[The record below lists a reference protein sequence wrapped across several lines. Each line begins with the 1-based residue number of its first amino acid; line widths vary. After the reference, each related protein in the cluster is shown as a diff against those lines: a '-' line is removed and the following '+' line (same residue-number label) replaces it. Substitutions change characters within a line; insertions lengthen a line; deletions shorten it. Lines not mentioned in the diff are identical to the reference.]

1 MRAINSIRARLTLL
15 VVLPLVPLLAVFVH
29 ATFGLVHAREEAE
42 ITANLELGRMAARA
56 FEDFVGDVHR
66 TILPVGEALARG
78 RLSRED
84 ALRLLEHTVAEY
96 QSLREISWTSPAGTV
111 LLSTNAKANGLEVGD
126 REYFRRLAS
135 GEPTAVSDLLQARTD
150 DGFIFVIGRGV
161 RDGSRLLGMVLAVV
175 DPERLAAR
183 RFSVTRVGDAA
194 LTLVDREGRIAFRSP
209 SDALAWEQRGIAAY
223 EPLVHRALSGGEA
236 TGVFTAE
243 RGGDRL
249 GAAVPVR
256 GVGWAALATRRVG
269 EIHAPVRREIAESA
283 IVALIAAGL
292 AFAAS
297 RLVAGRI
304 VRALGR
310 LEAHAEA
317 LGRGEPA
324 EPPASSAPEIERL
337 ASAYANMAGR
347 VQSARDRLQVLHEC
361 GKVLSETLEV
371 EEVARRLA
379 HFAVPALA
387 DWCRVE
393 EVAPDGSS
401 RTLAT
406 ARAAG
411 RGEAGARP
419 ERELHLPTH
428 RTPMWRAL
436 SEGRTVHV
444 PQVTPEVLE
453 SIAAGPEEV
462 DALRRA
468 GLRSWLVTPL
478 AASAR
483 VLGVIT
489 FATAES
495 GRVLGEA
502 DVRLLEEM
510 ARRAAQAIVNARLF
524 GELQRAVRS
533 REEVLSV
540 VSHDLR
546 TPLGAITLGARVL
559 AGFPG
564 AGEAPERARTTAR
577 RMLASAQRMSRLI
590 DDLLDL
596 SSLRE
601 GRLAMRLGACAPAD
615 LLRGAVEE
623 LRGAALEK
631 GLELS
636 YGLPPDLPDVRCDGD
651 RVLQVLE
658 NLASNAIKATGQGEV
673 RFTAEPRDGE
683 VVFSVADTGP
693 GISEEEQALLFE
705 PFRRGAEAA
714 YRGTGLGLAIS
725 RALVEAHGGR
735 IWIESRPGEGTT
747 VRFTIPTAEALSP
760 RDGIEPPAAQDE
772 AAGHDGHGTPPS
784 ADERPGRAP

>member
-1 MRAINSIRARLTLL
+1 M
-15 VVLPLVPLLAVFVH
+15 VLPLVPLLAVFVH
-29 ATFGLVHAREEAE
+29 ATFGLLHAREEAE
-42 ITANLELGRMAARA
+42 ITANLELGRMAAGA

-66 TILPVGEALARG
+66 TILPAGEALARG
-78 RLSRED
+78 HLSQED
-84 ALRLLEHTVAEY
+84 ALRLLERTVAEY
-96 QSLREISWTSPAGTV
+96 QSLSEISWASPAGTI
-111 LLSTNAKANGLEVGD
+111 LLSTNAKAIGLEVGD

-135 GEPTAVSDLLQARTD
+135 GEPFAVSDLLQARAAE
-150 DGFIFVIGRGV
+150 GFIFVIGRGV
-161 RDGSRLLGMVLAVV
+161 RDGSRILGMVLAVV

-183 RFSVTRVGDAA
+183 RFSVARIGDAA
-194 LTLVDREGRIAFRSP
+194 LTLVDGQGRIAFRSP
-209 SDALAWEQRGIAAY
+209 PDNLAWEQRGIAAY

-236 TGVFTAE
+236 TGVFTEE

-256 GVGWAALATRRVG
+256 GLGWVALATRRAG
-269 EIHAPVRREIAESA
+269 EIYAPVRREIAESA

-292 AFAAS
+292 ALAAS

-304 VRALGR
+304 VRALRR

-324 EPPASSAPEIERL
+324 ELPASSAPEIERL
-337 ASAYANMAGR
+337 ASAYANMAAR
-347 VQSARDRLQVLHEC
+347 VQGARDRLQLLHEC
-361 GKVLSETLEV
+361 GKALSETLEV

-379 HFAVPALA
+379 HCGVPSLA

-393 EVAPDGSS
+393 ELAADGSV

-406 ARAAG
+406 ARAPG
-411 RGEAGARP
+411 RGEERARP

-436 SEGRTVHV
+436 SEGRTVHL
-444 PQVTPEVLE
+444 PEVTPEALE
-453 SIAAGPEEV
+453 SIANGPEEV
-462 DALRRA
+462 EALRRA
-468 GLRSWLVTPL
+468 GLRSWLSAPL
-478 AASAR
+478 VASGR
-483 VLGVIT
+483 VLGAIT

-502 DVRLLEEM
+502 DVRLLEEL
-510 ARRAAQAIVNARLF
+510 ARRAAQAIANARLF
-524 GELQRAVRS
+524 GAVQRAVRS

-546 TPLGAITLGARVL
+546 NPLGAITLGARVL
-559 AGFPG
+559 AGLPG
-564 AGEAPERARTTAR
+564 SGDALERARTTAR
-577 RMLASAQRMSRLI
+577 RMLGSAERMSRLI

-601 GRLAMRLGACAPAD
+601 GRLAMRLCACEPRD
-615 LLRGAVEE
+615 LLRGAVDE

-636 YGLPPDLPDVRCDGD
+636 YGVSPDLPDVRCDGD

-658 NLASNAIKATGQGEV
+658 NLASNAINATRRGEV
-673 RFTAEPRDGE
+673 RLTAEPRDGE
-683 VVFSVADTGP
+683 VVFSVSDTGP

-725 RALVEAHGGR
+725 RALVEAQGGR

-747 VRFTIPTAEALSP
+747 VRFTIPARGARSR
-760 RDGIEPPAAQDE
+760 RDGDEPPAAQDQ
-772 AAGHDGHGTPPS
+772 AADPGHQDTSPA
-784 ADERPGRAP
+784 ADQRPGGAR